1 MGWERQGW
9 SQGYQLGGCYSNSL
23 QNDRGFAGQ
32 KQADDKAVGRGSQRA
47 YGAMPVAQ
55 RVIPLDTSLPPS
67 GFSGGSRFALE
78 ATWYSSVL
86 NNFYLAIKQ
95 LVRMKHK
102 YLILCEK
109 QSSLFTWG
117 VCVCMCLCTPV

>member
-1 MGWERQGW
+1 
-9 SQGYQLGGCYSNSL
+9 
-23 QNDRGFAGQ
+23 
-32 KQADDKAVGRGSQRA
+32 
-47 YGAMPVAQ
+47 MPVAQ

-67 GFSGGSRFALE
+67 GFRVGSRFALE

-86 NNFYLAIKQ
+86 NTFYLAVKQ

-102 YLILCEK
+102 NLILYDK

-117 VCVCMCLCTPV
+117 VCVLTSSSHEDSHRIRATL